1 MFYSEMSDGSVH
13 CNRCQSFSLSNSC
26 FVVSSSQH
34 VLLCCDLLLCV
45 FIHYMSLEV
54 VSTLTIESDIKE
66 DKHTVKCISFTFHS
80 CIYGFGKAWIS
91 LTAAPLTLFLHV
103 EKSKAWCLKRF
114 LKTSFESQLIFADV
128 MDVQYNLFLWGWPF
142 SYYK

>member
-1 MFYSEMSDGSVH
+1 MSDGSVH
-13 CNRCQSFSLSNSC
+13 CNRWQSFSLSNSC

-54 VSTLTIESDIKE
+54 VSTLTIESDIKA

-80 CIYGFGKAWIS
+80 CIYGLGKAWIS

-114 LKTSFESQLIFADV
+114 LKTSFESQSIFADV
-128 MDVQYNLFLWGWPF
+128 MDVQYNLFL
-142 SYYK
+142 